1 MLNNS
6 GKKSVRK
13 CFAFYPTDSERG
25 MEMVLQWTQE
35 QHASLR
41 GLDGKARYRFAILA
55 EIRSMPDK
63 LDLALR
69 AVESS

>member
-1 MLNNS
+1 
-6 GKKSVRK
+6 
-13 CFAFYPTDSERG
+13 
-25 MEMVLQWTQE
+25 MVLQWTQE
-35 QHASLR
+35 WDASLR

-69 AVESS
+69 GVESS